1 MQTPSDEPF
10 GFYPYTTGAH
20 MSRSM
25 MLDELTVLLKG
36 TREDASRPA
45 IERAIVEEN
54 LLGKPTMSTRK
65 LTYRHL
71 RRAYS
76 LDASKVLWRT
86 LRRFANQEPQ
96 TLPLLALVLVY
107 CRDLQLRK
115 SFEVITDL
123 KPGEELPAGRMLEAL
138 SEAFPGK
145 YSKNVI
151 GGTARHVTTTWT
163 WTGHLMGKATKLRAR
178 PNTHWLVTTY
188 ALFAGYLAGVRGQA
202 LLDSPYAK
210 LAGVDPVMAA
220 DHLATA
226 GAHGLIRFRNAGGV
240 VETDF
245 TALLQPAEQLML
257 HGAH

>member
-1 MQTPSDEPF
+1 MLLSPF
-10 GFYPYTTGAH
+10 GFYHATTGTH

-36 TREDASRPA
+36 TREDASRDA
-45 IERAIVEEN
+45 LERAIVEEN
-54 LLGKPTMSTRK
+54 LLGKPTMSSRK

-86 LRRFANQEPQ
+86 LRRFADQEPQ
-96 TLPLLALVLVY
+96 ALPLLALVLVY

-115 SFEVITDL
+115 SFEVITAL
-123 KPGEELPAGRMLEAL
+123 KIGEELRKGQMVEAL

-145 YSKNVI
+145 YSTNVI
-151 GGTARHVTTTWT
+151 NGTARHVVTTWT
-163 WTGHLMGKATKLRAR
+163 WTGHLSGKAHKHRAR
-178 PNTHWLVTTY
+178 PKPHWLATTY
-188 ALFAGYLAGVRGQA
+188 ALFAGYLAGVRGQV
-202 LLDSPYAK
+202 LLDSAYAR
-210 LAGVDPVMAA
+210 LVGVDPATAA

-226 GAHGLIRFRNAGGV
+226 AAHGLLRFRNAGGV

-245 TALLQPAEQLML
+245 SALLQPAENLML